1 MALSEEPGP
10 PKRDCPS
17 ISLRRKSLKSSP
29 GQPPWLN
36 NEHRADFPIRMIRGA
51 VLAKPAPKVLDG
63 EVLREAGGE

>member
-1 MALSEEPGP
+1 
-10 PKRDCPS
+10 
-17 ISLRRKSLKSSP
+17 LKSSP